1 VRRRRPGVFAEASLG
16 PFTMQY
22 RRTSDGRII
31 RLHTNRFPALDVVR
45 LTWTGDQPSD
55 DVERATRP
63 DFSDGQVIAP
73 GVQGTP
79 NDDATLSDGR
89 TWFYRVR

>member
-1 VRRRRPGVFAEASLG
+1 MRRRRPGVFAETSLG

-45 LTWTGDQPSD
+45 LTWTGDQPSY

-79 NDDATLSDGR
+79 YDDATLSDGR